1 MSYKGVIH
9 LPRQDFNAKAK
20 NGGNKPF
27 MGRIVSDLHL
37 VYTI

>member
-1 MSYKGVIH
+1 MKYATAG
-9 LPRQDFNAKAK
+9 FNAKAK

-37 VYTI
+37 AYTF